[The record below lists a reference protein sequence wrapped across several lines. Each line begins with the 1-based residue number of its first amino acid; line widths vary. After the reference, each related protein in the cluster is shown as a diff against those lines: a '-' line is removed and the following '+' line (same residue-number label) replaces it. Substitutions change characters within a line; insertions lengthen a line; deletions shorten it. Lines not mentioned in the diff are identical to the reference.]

1 MIITIIAFV
10 IVFGVLVTV
19 HEFGH
24 YYVAK
29 RSGILV
35 REFSIG
41 MGPKLFAYRKKRHNV
56 HNPDSPA
63 GRLRPDGGGWTMRTP
78 FKREWQPF

>member
-41 MGPKLFAYRKKRHNV
+41 MGPKL
-56 HNPDSPA
+56 
-63 GRLRPDGGGWTMRTP
+63 LRTGKTAQRTQSGFSRWAVTSGWRGWTMRTP